1 MNVGYKITTPFVV
14 VYTPTE
20 LSVSNF
26 DFYRLL
32 SRHILLTEPVV
43 YTQRQSLTAKQGTAQ
58 LDKYF
63 GYLNKV
69 NYELLRHCCQ
79 LNA

>member
-1 MNVGYKITTPFVV
+1 MTPFVV

-26 DFYRLL
+26 NFYRLL

-43 YTQRQSLTAKQGTAQ
+43 YTQRQGLTAKQGTAQ

-79 LNA
+79 LNAQN